1 MVKIMAI
8 KFYNERTDFRL
19 PAKRRVAGWIRRAV
33 EEEGFRLG
41 TIVFIF
47 CGREHHLGI
56 NRTYLQHDWP
66 TDVITFDY
74 SVDGNISGDI
84 FIDPQT
90 VEENARELC
99 VAPEVEMRRVMVH
112 GVLHLCGGRD
122 KTTAQRRRM
131 RTKEDY
137 YLARYY
143 GKDV

>member
-1 MVKIMAI
+1 MAV
-8 KFYNERTDFRL
+8 KFYSEGVDFRL
-19 PAKRRVAGWIRRAV
+19 PARGRVAEWIGCAA

-41 TIVFIF
+41 RVVFVF
-47 CGREHHLGI
+47 CDRQRHLGI
-56 NRTYLQHDWP
+56 NRTYLGHDWP

-74 SVDGNISGDI
+74 TVGKVIAGDI

-122 KTTAQRRRM
+122 KTPAQRRRM
-131 RTKEDY
+131 RAKEDY

-143 GKDV
+143 GKEI